1 MNIVICD
8 DDDKVIKNVANVCR
22 NVLSVKSK
30 ISAFHSAESLIQ
42 NLTNDEE
49 NAEQPSDDVDKI
61 YGRSMDKWKKIKH
74 I

>member
-30 ISAFHSAESLIQ
+30 ISAFRSAESLIQ

-49 NAEQPSDDVDKI
+49 LVDLFI
-61 YGRSMDKWKKIKH
+61 
-74 I
+74 

>member
-30 ISAFHSAESLIQ
+30 LVLFIL
-42 NLTNDEE
+42 LK
-49 NAEQPSDDVDKI
+49 V
-61 YGRSMDKWKKIKH
+61 
-74 I
+74 